1 MLTPEQLSKRKEG
14 IGGSDVAAIC
24 GLSKWKTPLDIYM
37 DKLGLSEPSEENQFT
52 YFGNVLEP
60 IIREEYQRRTGN
72 RVIYDFNSPFT
83 SSAYPWMIANVDGI
97 SLDKNTRTIAVTEFK
112 TASQYSLDQWGEEGT
127 DQIPNEYLFQC
138 AHYAIIAGVERVDLA
153 VLIGGNDFRIYAYN
167 RNEKLENKIIKVEE
181 RFWHDHVLAKVPPE
195 PVNSDDLLK
204 LWPDSVSKQVV
215 ADSNILQKA
224 YELSRL
230 KQEISNL
237 SKTED
242 AIKYEIQSFMKD
254 SDTLVDEN
262 FNKLITYKSQTS
274 KRVDITALREKHP
287 DICKDFLKESSSRVF
302 RLNKMEQ

>member
-24 GLSKWKTPLDIYM
+24 GLSKRKTPLDIYM
-37 DKLGLSEPSEENQFT
+37 DKLGLSEPSEENRFT

-60 IIREEYQRRTGN
+60 IIRAEYEKKTGN
-72 RVIYDFNSPFT
+72 LVSISTEQLNSRI
-83 SSAYPWMIANVDGI
+83 YPWMISNIDGYLNCQGFDYNI
-97 SLDKNTRTIAVTEFK
+97 LTEFK
-112 TASQYSLDQWGEEGT
+112 TADAHTLNQWGEEGT
-127 DQIPNEYLFQC
+127 DQIPDEYLFQC
-138 AHYAIIAGVERVDLA
+138 AHYAIVCSAERVDLA
-153 VLIGGNDFRIYAYN
+153 VLIGGNDFRIYTYN